1 METCFKC
8 GARESEVRLFDAI
21 AEGKMVNICEK
32 CSAVDNIPIIKE
44 MDQKK
49 YMDNEREKI
58 SIENRLRKKFGLKI
72 NDKKE
77 DNSLEKKE
85 DTLKEKLD
93 RIRENQKTDQLQ
105 KKPLILLEHFNWEL
119 MRGRRSKK
127 ITQQKLA
134 EAIGESETSIHMLE
148 KGQIPKNPEVLL
160 RKLEKYLGIRLIK
173 PTREELMHGPRTKPV
188 LLDGE
193 GRILDQIPEPEQHI
207 EKKRD
212 IIEEFEAEMVSEKKR
227 DEQKNRENQ
236 DDFDVRNVD
245 PRAITIQELREL
257 HKKRVQVTKQEKVE
271 EQKRIEQR
279 QSFIEAK
286 KEELRLLK
294 EKQSKE
300 IDQKLGGKELLKKD
314 KGNIIEESEED
325 LD

>member
-8 GARESEVRLFDAI
+8 GAKESEARLFDAI
-21 AEGKMVNICEK
+21 SEGKMVSICES

-44 MDQKK
+44 MDQKR
-49 YMDNEREKI
+49 YMDNERERI
-58 SIENRLRKKFGLKI
+58 SIENRLKRRFGLREDI
-72 NDKKE
+72 KKE
-77 DNSLEKKE
+77 EKKE

-93 RIRENQKTDQLQ
+93 KIKESQKTDQLQ
-105 KKPLILLEHFNWEL
+105 KKPLILVEHFHWEL

-127 ITQQKLA
+127 ITQQQLA
-134 EAIGESETSIHMLE
+134 EAIGENETSIHMLE
-148 KGQIPKNPEVLL
+148 KGQIPKNSEVLL

-173 PTREELMHGPRTKPV
+173 PSREELMQGPRTKPV

-193 GRILDQIPEPEQHI
+193 GRILDQIPEPEQNI
-207 EKKRD
+207 EKKKEV
-212 IIEEFEAEMVSEKKR
+212 IEEFEAEMVSEKKR
-227 DEQKNRENQ
+227 DEQKNREKPN
-236 DDFDVRNVD
+236 DFDVRNVD

-300 IDQKLGGKELLKKD
+300 IDKKLGGKELLKKD
-314 KGNIIEESEED
+314 KGNIIDESEED